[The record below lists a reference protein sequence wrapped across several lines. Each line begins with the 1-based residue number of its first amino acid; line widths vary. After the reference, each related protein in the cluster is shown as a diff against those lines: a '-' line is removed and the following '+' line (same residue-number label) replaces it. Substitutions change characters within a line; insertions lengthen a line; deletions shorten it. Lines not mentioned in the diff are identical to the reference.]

1 MVVVCCRVLGVV
13 VMLVLGFRYHLGRQQ
28 LRVKGKL
35 FLALCYLLPSRA
47 SRV

>member
-1 MVVVCCRVLGVV
+1 MVVVCRRVLGAV
-13 VMLVLGFRYHLGRQQ
+13 VMLVLRFRYLHGQQQ